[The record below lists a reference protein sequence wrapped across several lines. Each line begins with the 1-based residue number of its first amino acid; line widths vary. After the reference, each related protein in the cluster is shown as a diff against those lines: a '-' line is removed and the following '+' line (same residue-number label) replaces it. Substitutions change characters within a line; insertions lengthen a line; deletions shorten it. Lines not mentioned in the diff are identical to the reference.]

1 VAAGFCCLPNS
12 DNIFLQRIDLLL
24 GFSGNLTASFP
35 LLIALFEYRKL
46 KLATNQ
52 VGIVFYDVFD
62 YPSDN
67 ELGTFGTTTI
77 SSKH

>member
-1 VAAGFCCLPNS
+1 
-12 DNIFLQRIDLLL
+12 
-24 GFSGNLTASFP
+24 
-35 LLIALFEYRKL
+35 L